1 MSADL
6 LASVAASLGLKQIE
20 PDGVACGFVDGFP
33 TQLALTEGKKSI
45 RVLFRH
51 AGEDNDIE
59 LRAAIAQSPEVKAS
73 GLRLP
78 LVAVSCGT
86 VTLLIT
92 DRFVRVPSEEV
103 ILLRMRAVLQVLAA
117 VSTAPAPTC
126 RLCGS
131 ETGAEPVLWDGIVD
145 LVCPACVARVEEEAQ
160 QAAAEYRSRAANW
173 PLGFVCAIS
182 VGAVG
187 AVVHVSVITVTGRMF
202 WAPTIVT
209 GMMVGVAALIGTGKG
224 GLAVQAMA
232 AIVTVVSVLAGEL
245 GYFAYGLNHIV
256 TAQGGS
262 VDWVLFVARSPM
274 LLVGAWMNTLFSLCS
289 GLAAAAV
296 AIRYTQ
302 PPEFNAVQT
311 ASKPPGPGNLSPP

>member
-1 MSADL
+1 MSAEL

-20 PDGVACGFVDGFP
+20 PDGVACGLVDGFP
-33 TQLALTEGKKSI
+33 TQLALTEGKSI

-51 AGEDNDIE
+51 AREDNDIE

-73 GLRLP
+73 GLKLA
-78 LVAVSCGT
+78 LVAVRCGT

-92 DRFVRVPSEEV
+92 DGLVRVPSQEV

-145 LVCPACVARVEEEAQ
+145 LVCPACVARVEEDAQ

-173 PLGFVCAIS
+173 PLGFLCAIS
-182 VGAVG
+182 AGAVG
-187 AVVHVSVITVTGRMF
+187 AVLHAGVMTWTGRMF
-202 WAPTIVT
+202 WVLTIVS
-209 GMMVGVAALIGTGKG
+209 GVMVGVGAAIGAGKG
-224 GLAVQAMA
+224 GPAVQAMA

-245 GYFAYGLNHIV
+245 GYFAYQLNQIV
-256 TAQGGS
+256 TARGGS
-262 VDWVLFVARSPM
+262 VDWVLFMARSPM
-274 LLVGAWMNTLFSLCS
+274 LLVGAWMNTLFSLLS
-289 GLAAAAV
+289 GLAAAWV
-296 AIRYTQ
+296 ATRFTR
-302 PPEFNAVQT
+302 PPQFNAVQT
-311 ASKPPGPGNLSPP
+311 ASKPPGPGNLSPG

>member
-1 MSADL
+1 MSAEL

-20 PDGVACGFVDGFP
+20 PDGVACGLVDGFP
-33 TQLALTEGKKSI
+33 TQLALTEGKSM

-73 GLRLP
+73 GLKLA
-78 LVAVSCGT
+78 LVTLRCGT

-92 DRFVRVPSEEV
+92 DGFVRVPSQEV

-145 LVCPACVARVEEEAQ
+145 LVCPACVARVEEDAQ

-182 VGAVG
+182 AGAVG
-187 AVVHVSVITVTGRMF
+187 AVLHAGVMTATGRMF
-202 WAPTIVT
+202 WVLTIVS
-209 GMMVGVAALIGTGKG
+209 GMMVGVAAAIGAGKG
-224 GLAVQAMA
+224 GPAVQAMA

-245 GYFAYGLNHIV
+245 GYFAYQLNQIV
-256 TAQGGS
+256 TARGGS
-262 VDWVLFVARSPM
+262 VDWVLFMASSPM
-274 LLVGAWMNTLFSLCS
+274 LLVGAWMNTLFSLLS
-289 GLAAAAV
+289 GLAAAWV
-296 AIRYTQ
+296 AIRYTR
-302 PPEFNAVQT
+302 PPQFNPVQT
-311 ASKPPGPGNLSPP
+311 ASKPPGPGNLSPG

>member
-1 MSADL
+1 MSAEL

-20 PDGVACGFVDGFP
+20 PDGVACGLVDGFP
-33 TQLALTEGKKSI
+33 TQLALTEGKSM

-73 GLRLP
+73 GLKLA
-78 LVAVSCGT
+78 LVTLRCGT

-92 DRFVRVPSEEV
+92 DGFVRVPSQEV

-145 LVCPACVARVEEEAQ
+145 LVCPACVARVEEDAQ
-160 QAAAEYRSRAANW
+160 HAAAEYRSRAANW

-182 VGAVG
+182 AGAVG
-187 AVVHVSVITVTGRMF
+187 AVLHAGVMTATGRMF
-202 WAPTIVT
+202 WVLTIVS
-209 GMMVGVAALIGTGKG
+209 GMMVGVAAAIGAGKG
-224 GLAVQAMA
+224 GPAVQAMA

-245 GYFAYGLNHIV
+245 GYFAYQLNQIV
-256 TAQGGS
+256 TARGGS
-262 VDWVLFVARSPM
+262 VDWVLFMASSPM
-274 LLVGAWMNTLFSLCS
+274 LLVGAWMNTLFSLLS
-289 GLAAAAV
+289 GLAAAWV
-296 AIRYTQ
+296 AIRYTR
-302 PPEFNAVQT
+302 PPQFNPVQT
-311 ASKPPGPGNLSPP
+311 ASKPPGPGNLSAG